1 MQLKATIKNPYQD
14 GSNFKKKKKLNTDY
28 NPAIL
33 LMGTNS
39 RVKNKISNRYLHT
52 HVLSSVTHNSQKAE
66 TTQVSFSR

>member
-28 NPAIL
+28 NSAIL

-39 RVKNKISNRYLHT
+39 RVKISNRYLHT
-52 HVLSSVTHNSQKAE
+52 QVLSSVTHNSQKAE